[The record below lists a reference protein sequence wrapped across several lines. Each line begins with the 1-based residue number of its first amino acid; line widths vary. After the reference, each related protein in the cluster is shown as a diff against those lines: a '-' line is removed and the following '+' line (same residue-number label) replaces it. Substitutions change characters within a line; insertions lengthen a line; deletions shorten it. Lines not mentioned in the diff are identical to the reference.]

1 MDLKNKKGYFNYQVL
16 DEFIAGLIL
25 TGSEVKS
32 VKDNDVNFGDSFL
45 FFDNGEIF
53 VRNLY
58 IAKYKNASY
67 LNHDEMRDRKVLLN
81 KSEIFKISK
90 MVQMT
95 SGITMIPLEIFL
107 VNNKIKMKIG
117 VCKGKKSH
125 DKRDVIKKR
134 DIDRE
139 IREY

>member
-16 DEFIAGLIL
+16 DEFVAGLIL

-81 KSEIFKISK
+81 KSETSKISK